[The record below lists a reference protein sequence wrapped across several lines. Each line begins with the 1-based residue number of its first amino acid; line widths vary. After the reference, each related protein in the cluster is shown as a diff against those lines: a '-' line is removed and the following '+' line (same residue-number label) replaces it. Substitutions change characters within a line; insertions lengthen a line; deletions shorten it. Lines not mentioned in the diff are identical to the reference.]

1 MDLAEL
7 QTEAC
12 RGLSIEEAVFGT
24 GIQIIG
30 SRAFAECYDLQKVVI
45 PAADVNIA
53 EDAFLG
59 CSCVTLTAPAGKI
72 RLQKNLFYALTKNCL
87 DIRR

>member
-24 GIQIIG
+24 GIQLIG

-59 CSCVTLTAPAGKI
+59 CSCVTLTAPAGGSVEA
-72 RLQKNLFYALTKNCL
+72 YAQRHFNVIFQALEN
-87 DIRR
+87 